1 MKKFILFFAAIA
13 MAVAANAQIVTS
25 RTYVKSK
32 TQTMWYGRIGM
43 SINNMTGC
51 PSDDDMTSGPK
62 MSAGSKIGMDV
73 DFGFH
78 RNFGKSNAY
87 WGMEL
92 GLGTRGTK
100 VTLKHYDDKYT
111 SSLSAWN
118 VKYSPF
124 TFGYKFA
131 VTEDI
136 KIDGHLGAFV
146 SYDFSKKYKDE
157 DGDNMIDD
165 LDYTSVDAGLQVGLG
180 VWWKKINIDFM
191 YQRGFI
197 NAFDWD
203 YYSSDTAHSS
213 NFEIR
218 LGYAF

>member
-1 MKKFILFFAAIA
+1 MKKLILFFAAIA

-43 SINNMTGC
+43 SINNMAGA
-51 PSDDDMTSGPK
+51 PSLEDKSVGMK
-62 MSAGSKIGMDV
+62 VGSKVGMDV

-78 RNFGKSNAY
+78 RNMGKTNAY

-92 GLGTRGTK
+92 GIGTRGTK
-100 VTLKHYDDKYT
+100 VTTNDDGDKYT
-111 SSLSAWN
+111 ASLSAWN
-118 VKYSPF
+118 VKYSPV
-124 TFGYKFA
+124 TFGYKYA
-131 VTEDI
+131 VTEDL

-146 SYDFSKKYKDE
+146 SYDFSKKFEDSDGDDMIDYLDYKDF
-157 DGDNMIDD
+157 
-165 LDYTSVDAGLQVGLG
+165 DAGLQVGIG
-180 VWWKKINIDFM
+180 FWWKKVNLDFM

-197 NAFDWD
+197 GAFDWSD
-203 YYSSDTAHSS
+203 YNSDKGYSS